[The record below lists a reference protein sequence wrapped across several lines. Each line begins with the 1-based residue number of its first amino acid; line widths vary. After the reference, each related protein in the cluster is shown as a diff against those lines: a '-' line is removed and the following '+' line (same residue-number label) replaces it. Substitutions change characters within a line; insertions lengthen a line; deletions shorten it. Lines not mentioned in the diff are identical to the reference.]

1 MKQLQRFTVWAV
13 VVFCCLFE
21 ISRAQCD
28 VCKDNVTF
36 ITTTTSISVQNC
48 NVSIN
53 ENSTEETERL
63 EPGRVYSV
71 QAKCFNCCANVTTK
85 PEQVVNVII
94 ISTTSSLSLMWEK
107 PNGTVSGYDVSWTDG
122 EQNDHNVT
130 NLTTFEIPNL
140 TSGVKYNVT
149 VTAVAG
155 DERTTGQG
163 VTLNQYTK
171 PTRPDDVTLM
181 ERGTNSLKINWT
193 LPGGRVDHYE
203 VQAGQNKNKTNSL
216 WFQFLNL
223 SPGRLYT
230 ISVTAVAGNF
240 TNPSEPSEFATYP
253 LPPESV
259 TVTGRTNSS
268 LDLSWGVQ
276 TQMQDAPDITY
287 NITYDDSHVTSANS
301 TTSLTP
307 LMSGT
312 YYNITVKTVG
322 PQGLLSTEVNIRACT
337 NPNPVLNLRAF
348 SESSTSI
355 KVEWSSPLENNQSY
369 SYKIVTYNSAGNVT
383 NNQTVKDNSANVPG
397 LDPGTNYTI
406 SVTTLLSSECKSTKV
421 EVSSYTEP
429 TRPDDVTL
437 MERGTNSLKINWTL
451 PGGRVDHYEVQAGQ
465 NKNKTNFQWFQFLNL
480 SPGRLYTI
488 NVTAVA
494 GNFTNSSEPSEFAT
508 YPLPPESVT
517 VTGRTNSS
525 LDLSWGVQTQ
535 MQDAPDITYNITY
548 DDSHVTSANS
558 TTSLTPLMS
567 GTYYNITV
575 KTVGPQG
582 LLSTEVNIRACTNP
596 NPVLNLRAFSESST
610 SIKVEWSSPLENNQS
625 YSYKIVTYNSA
636 GNVTNNQTVKDNSA
650 NVPGL
655 DPGTNYMISVTTLLS
670 SECKSTKVEVSS
682 YTEPTR
688 PDDVT
693 LMERGTNSLKINW
706 TLPGG
711 RVDHYEVQ
719 AGQNK
724 NKTNSLWFQFLNLS
738 PGRLYT
744 ISVTAVAGNFTNS
757 SEPSEFAT
765 YPLPPESVTVTGR
778 TNSSLDLSWG
788 VQTQMQDAPDI
799 TYNITYDDSH
809 VTSANSTTSL
819 TPLMSG
825 TYYNITVKTV
835 GPQGLLST
843 EVNIRACTNPNPVLN
858 LRAFSESST
867 SIKVEWSSPLENN
880 QSYSYKIVTYNSA
893 GNVTNNQTVKD
904 NSANVPG
911 LDPGTNYTI
920 SVTTLLSS
928 ECKSTKVE
936 VSSYTEPA
944 NVTITEVS
952 GTTTN
957 LTVSWNKAAGKVDNY
972 TVNLYNKSGQVHTM
986 GPFNDDILTATFTD
1000 LKPGV
1005 LYCAEVVTRSG
1016 PMENKSSKRC
1026 NATFPT
1032 PPGSIS
1038 VSDRT
1043 ERSITFSW
1051 DAPKDM
1057 SPDQYHFNVTVI
1069 DIRRETQE
1077 NPNIAVSGLVSGSPY
1092 TVVVVTIGVN
1102 DLVSQEVTYTAYTKP
1117 YPVTDLQQT
1126 EITTELVT
1134 LKWNQT
1140 EYKPDYKY
1148 LVQVF
1153 NTSGLVTKI
1162 NVTDLNYTEIG
1173 LMSGTNYSFSVTA
1186 QTADGTAATPKTVSY
1201 FTRPFSVKNLQAS
1214 ANETVVT
1221 LKWQKPDQ
1229 YKNSYSFRVQNS
1241 SVNSSKTQNFIYP
1254 VSDLVPGSSY
1264 RFNVTTETSDGTQGA
1279 PESVSICTTA
1289 SAVDSIKCG
1298 ETKNLPNATVT
1309 WNWSPVGNFSHFLVQ
1324 FEGSTT
1330 ITTSKSFVK
1339 GDLKHYTEYV
1349 LWVTT
1354 QSCGESSTRKSQTCR
1369 TGITDPPLL
1378 KDYQPLIQVANVKHN
1393 DFTINISR
1401 TLLNDA
1407 NGPIKNVGV
1416 LVSET
1421 ANDPS
1426 RPEVVQYLAS
1436 TYTEWEA
1443 GKTEAY
1449 LATVISVDTRAA
1461 RDTTNTLSINVGD
1474 ESMWNG
1480 YSNGLL
1486 KPTRKYKFAVVVFT
1500 SIAMNGLL
1508 ISGSESLFSNT
1519 GFDNVVTLP
1528 QSPVVIGI
1536 AVGVTLGIFCFL
1548 LLVLIGFIIYWRRLA
1563 KKESSD
1569 IQIHSLRSFPVRVE
1583 DYEVY
1588 YKKQKADSACGFA
1601 EEYEEIKVVGTAQA
1615 KTSALIPENKP
1626 KNRYSNVLPYD
1637 ASRVKLSIIHGNPI
1651 DDYINAN
1658 YIPGYNSRK
1667 EFIAAQGPLPATVSD
1682 FWRMIWEK
1690 NVQTMVMLTRCNEQ
1704 GRVKCEQYWTSGS
1717 RHYENITV
1725 TTTSEIPL
1733 DDWTIRDF
1741 DVKNV
1746 KTAETRSVRQFH
1758 FTAWPD
1764 HGVPETTELLISF
1777 RHLVR
1782 EHMDRY
1788 RNSPTVVHC
1797 SAGVGR
1803 TGTFIAIDRL
1813 LFQIEREN
1821 VVDIYGIV
1829 HDMRMH
1835 RTLMVQTE
1843 DQYVFLHQCALDIIR
1858 SRTGNNVDLIYQ
1870 NMAALNI
1877 YENID
1882 LQKK

>member
-149 VTAVAG
+149 VAAVAG

-203 VQAGQNKNKTNSL
+203 VQAGQN
-216 WFQFLNL
+216 
-223 SPGRLYT
+223 
-230 ISVTAVAGNF
+230 I
-240 TNPSEPSEFATYP
+240 
-253 LPPESV
+253 
-259 TVTGRTNSS
+259 
-268 LDLSWGVQ
+268 
-276 TQMQDAPDITY
+276 
-287 NITYDDSHVTSANS
+287 
-301 TTSLTP
+301 
-307 LMSGT
+307 
-312 YYNITVKTVG
+312 
-322 PQGLLSTEVNIRACT
+322 
-337 NPNPVLNLRAF
+337 
-348 SESSTSI
+348 
-355 KVEWSSPLENNQSY
+355 
-369 SYKIVTYNSAGNVT
+369 
-383 NNQTVKDNSANVPG
+383 
-397 LDPGTNYTI
+397 
-406 SVTTLLSSECKSTKV
+406 
-421 EVSSYTEP
+421 
-429 TRPDDVTL
+429 
-437 MERGTNSLKINWTL
+437 
-451 PGGRVDHYEVQAGQ
+451 
-465 NKNKTNFQWFQFLNL
+465 NKTNFRWFQFLNL

-494 GNFTNSSEPSEFAT
+494 GNFTNP
-508 YPLPPESVT
+508 
-517 VTGRTNSS
+517 
-525 LDLSWGVQTQ
+525 
-535 MQDAPDITYNITY
+535 
-548 DDSHVTSANS
+548 
-558 TTSLTPLMS
+558 
-567 GTYYNITV
+567 
-575 KTVGPQG
+575 
-582 LLSTEVNIRACTNP
+582 
-596 NPVLNLRAFSESST
+596 
-610 SIKVEWSSPLENNQS
+610 
-625 YSYKIVTYNSA
+625 
-636 GNVTNNQTVKDNSA
+636 
-650 NVPGL
+650 
-655 DPGTNYMISVTTLLS
+655 
-670 SECKSTKVEVSS
+670 
-682 YTEPTR
+682 
-688 PDDVT
+688 
-693 LMERGTNSLKINW
+693 
-706 TLPGG
+706 
-711 RVDHYEVQ
+711 
-719 AGQNK
+719 
-724 NKTNSLWFQFLNLS
+724 
-738 PGRLYT
+738 
-744 ISVTAVAGNFTNS
+744 

-986 GPFNDDILTATFTD
+986 GPFNDDILTTTFTD

-1057 SPDQYHFNVTVI
+1057 APDQYRFNVTVI

-1092 TVVVVTIGVN
+1092 TVVIVTIGVN

-1117 YPVTDLQQT
+1117 YPVTDLQKT

-1140 EYKPDYKY
+1140 EY
-1148 LVQVF
+1148 
-1153 NTSGLVTKI
+1153 NRI
-1162 NVTDLNYTEIG
+1162 
-1173 LMSGTNYSFSVTA
+1173 
-1186 QTADGTAATPKTVSY
+1186 
-1201 FTRPFSVKNLQAS
+1201 
-1214 ANETVVT
+1214 
-1221 LKWQKPDQ
+1221 
-1229 YKNSYSFRVQNS
+1229 
-1241 SVNSSKTQNFIYP
+1241 
-1254 VSDLVPGSSY
+1254 
-1264 RFNVTTETSDGTQGA
+1264 
-1279 PESVSICTTA
+1279 
-1289 SAVDSIKCG
+1289 
-1298 ETKNLPNATVT
+1298 
-1309 WNWSPVGNFSHFLVQ
+1309 
-1324 FEGSTT
+1324 
-1330 ITTSKSFVK
+1330 
-1339 GDLKHYTEYV
+1339 
-1349 LWVTT
+1349 
-1354 QSCGESSTRKSQTCR
+1354 
-1369 TGITDPPLL
+1369 
-1378 KDYQPLIQVANVKHN
+1378 
-1393 DFTINISR
+1393 INIWCKSLTPR
-1401 TLLNDA
+1401 
-1407 NGPIKNVGV
+1407 
-1416 LVSET
+1416 
-1421 ANDPS
+1421 
-1426 RPEVVQYLAS
+1426 
-1436 TYTEWEA
+1436 
-1443 GKTEAY
+1443 
-1449 LATVISVDTRAA
+1449 
-1461 RDTTNTLSINVGD
+1461 
-1474 ESMWNG
+1474 
-1480 YSNGLL
+1480 
-1486 KPTRKYKFAVVVFT
+1486 
-1500 SIAMNGLL
+1500 
-1508 ISGSESLFSNT
+1508 GS
-1519 GFDNVVTLP
+1519 
-1528 QSPVVIGI
+1528 
-1536 AVGVTLGIFCFL
+1536 
-1548 LLVLIGFIIYWRRLA
+1548 
-1563 KKESSD
+1563 
-1569 IQIHSLRSFPVRVE
+1569 
-1583 DYEVY
+1583 
-1588 YKKQKADSACGFA
+1588 
-1601 EEYEEIKVVGTAQA
+1601 
-1615 KTSALIPENKP
+1615 
-1626 KNRYSNVLPYD
+1626 
-1637 ASRVKLSIIHGNPI
+1637 
-1651 DDYINAN
+1651 
-1658 YIPGYNSRK
+1658 
-1667 EFIAAQGPLPATVSD
+1667 
-1682 FWRMIWEK
+1682 
-1690 NVQTMVMLTRCNEQ
+1690 
-1704 GRVKCEQYWTSGS
+1704 
-1717 RHYENITV
+1717 
-1725 TTTSEIPL
+1725 
-1733 DDWTIRDF
+1733 
-1741 DVKNV
+1741 
-1746 KTAETRSVRQFH
+1746 
-1758 FTAWPD
+1758 
-1764 HGVPETTELLISF
+1764 
-1777 RHLVR
+1777 
-1782 EHMDRY
+1782 
-1788 RNSPTVVHC
+1788 
-1797 SAGVGR
+1797 
-1803 TGTFIAIDRL
+1803 
-1813 LFQIEREN
+1813 
-1821 VVDIYGIV
+1821 
-1829 HDMRMH
+1829 
-1835 RTLMVQTE
+1835 
-1843 DQYVFLHQCALDIIR
+1843 
-1858 SRTGNNVDLIYQ
+1858 
-1870 NMAALNI
+1870 
-1877 YENID
+1877 
-1882 LQKK
+1882 LQR